1 MDLQFVLSFMSL
13 AVEALTRHF
22 VPLFV
27 EEPESFV
34 SRAIAGV
41 RCGLHLHMLFLRRWW
56 SLAVT
61 LPSPLVTVRVSGRR
75 HRQL

>member
-41 RCGLHLHMLFLRRWW
+41 RCGLHLHMLFLRW

-61 LPSPLVTVRVSGRR
+61 LPSPLVTVRVSGRC